1 MSELNGTNFNF
12 NPVGKSIQ
20 PKSVETSKLPTEP
33 KTEEQIGDIKTN
45 HAEVIGRSMLANDT
59 MKNDLDALLNDP
71 QIAENSDKLFEFA
84 YTQAT
89 ENGVENPYE
98 EAANFSTTQL

>member
-59 MKNDLDALLNDP
+59 MKNDLDALLNNP
-71 QIAENSDKLFEFA
+71 QIAENSNKLFEFA
-84 YTQAT
+84 YAQAT
-89 ENGVENPYE
+89 ENNVETPYE
-98 EAANFSTTQL
+98 EAANFATTQV